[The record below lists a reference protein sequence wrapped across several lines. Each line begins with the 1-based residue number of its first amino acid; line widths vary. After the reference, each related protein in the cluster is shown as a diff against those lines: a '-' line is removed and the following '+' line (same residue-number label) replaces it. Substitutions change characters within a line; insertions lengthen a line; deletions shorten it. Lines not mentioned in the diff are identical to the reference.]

1 MVVVQVEIERLST
14 KKIKQV
20 EEVAT
25 FNQDYRHKSPRKACW
40 LELGVYY
47 MLQCVIGL
55 ERKGKKWDAWETSLG
70 CHVDIVIQPQMWEK

>member
-1 MVVVQVEIERLST
+1 
-14 KKIKQV
+14 
-20 EEVAT
+20 
-25 FNQDYRHKSPRKACW
+25 
-40 LELGVYY
+40 